1 MNKAPSNTN
10 DIYPEGI
17 NFDTNQPNH
26 LANLIG
32 FKQQKGIKGA
42 HNLNAFN
49 QAVAQYNLKIVRKDK
64 HPTIHGIYEIEYQV
78 PKKNKLGQYTGDY
91 RTPTKPL
98 VKTVYDPNIISDA
111 KILEWGQQAAAKG
124 IDQAIA
130 NGKREFS
137 ETVNGIKFRVYIDD
151 NTKEVKNFFPEM

>member
-1 MNKAPSNTN
+1 M
-10 DIYPEGI
+10 
-17 NFDTNQPNH
+17 
-26 LANLIG
+26 LNLI
-32 FKQQKGIKGA
+32 
-42 HNLNAFN
+42 LL
-49 QAVAQYNLKIVRKDK
+49 LKYKS
-64 HPTIHGIYEIEYQV
+64 
-78 PKKNKLGQYTGDY
+78 
-91 RTPTKPL
+91 PTKPL

-124 IDQAIA
+124 LDQAIA